1 MKQVGEAL
9 QDFIMS
15 STYKGEIVAIGIAS
29 WGTVHN
35 RNSLIC
41 RTVSQKDF
49 QTMLLEELLVIHSTT
64 AYGFILEKRMLE
76 VDWDER

>member
-15 STYKGEIVAIGIAS
+15 NTYKGEIVAIGIAS

-49 QTMLLEELLVIHSTT
+49 QTMLLEELIHSTT
-64 AYGFILEKRMLE
+64 PYGLLLKKRVL
-76 VDWDER
+76 